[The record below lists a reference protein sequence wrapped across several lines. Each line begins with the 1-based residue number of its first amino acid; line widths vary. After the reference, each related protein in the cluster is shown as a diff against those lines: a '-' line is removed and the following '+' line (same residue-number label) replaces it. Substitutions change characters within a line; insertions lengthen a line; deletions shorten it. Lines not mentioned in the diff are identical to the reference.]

1 MSIFQTAQDP
11 AASGQAT
18 LNDLVGE
25 GKKFK
30 TPDDLAKAK
39 LESDRFIEKL
49 QNEQRELREE
59 LSKRLSVE
67 EALKRAQEAKP
78 QDREPPANPQPQPRQ
93 ESPQQID
100 VASEVDKVL
109 RQRQQEDSTRSNI
122 DLVTSKLTELYGT
135 VDKAA
140 EVVNTRSRE
149 LGMSV
154 EQLQK
159 MASQNPKAFF
169 KLIGVED
176 KPAQDPGATS
186 WNRAKNPTA
195 MRGATQNQTAQ
206 PGTYKYYEEIRRS
219 DPASYFSP
227 RVQLQ
232 MDKDAREKGE
242 KFYS

>member
-59 LSKRLSVE
+59 LAKRLTTE
-67 EALKRAQEAKP
+67 EALRKAQEANP
-78 QDREPPANPQPQPRQ
+78 VEPRTPPEQPPAQQRQVEQPN
-93 ESPQQID
+93 IT
-100 VASEVDKVL
+100 SEVEKVL
-109 RQRQQEDSTRSNI
+109 AKRDQEQKLRGNI
-122 DLVTSKLTELYGT
+122 DTVTTRMTELYGT
-135 VDKAA
+135 VEKAA
-140 EVVNTRSRE
+140 EVVTNKSRE

-154 EQLQK
+154 AELQRL
-159 MASQNPKAFF
+159 ASDNPKAFF
-169 KLIGVED
+169 KLIDAVDSPKQES
-176 KPAQDPGATS
+176 GASS
-186 WNRAKNPTA
+186 WQRAKNPTA
-195 MRGATQNQTAQ
+195 MRDASKAQTAQ
-206 PGTYKYYEEIRRS
+206 PGTYKYYEELRRS